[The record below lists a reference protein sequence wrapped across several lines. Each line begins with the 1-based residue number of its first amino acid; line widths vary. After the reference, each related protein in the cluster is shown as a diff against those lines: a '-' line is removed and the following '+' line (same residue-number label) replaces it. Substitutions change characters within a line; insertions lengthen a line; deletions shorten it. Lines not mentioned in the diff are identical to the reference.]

1 MEAVVQWFASTLG
14 QHISAEAVVFII
26 SLCPLLECRGGLI
39 AASLLKVSIY
49 KAIPLCVL
57 GNIIPI
63 PFILFFIK
71 KIFHWMKRFKIFRG
85 LVEKLEA
92 RAMKKST
99 AVSSGEFIGLMLF
112 VGVPLPGTGAWMGS
126 LVAALLEMDI
136 KKAVLAEL
144 IGVAMA
150 ATIISILF
158 YGLLG
163 AVIS

>member
-85 LVEKLEA
+85 IVEKLEA

>member
-99 AVSSGEFIGLMLF
+99 AVSSGEYIGLMLF

>member
-85 LVEKLEA
+85 LV
-92 RAMKKST
+92 
-99 AVSSGEFIGLMLF
+99 
-112 VGVPLPGTGAWMGS
+112 
-126 LVAALLEMDI
+126 
-136 KKAVLAEL
+136 
-144 IGVAMA
+144 
-150 ATIISILF
+150 
-158 YGLLG
+158 
-163 AVIS
+163 